1 MLSLA
6 SQLEAAASSPPID
19 AGERRALYDAAK
31 KLLNVTEDPFDTIYR
46 VNNSPMILTFSHIA
60 CELGIFNSLANSMVP
75 VTTTTLAQSSKAD
88 PLLLSRILRF
98 LASHDLIMEADENS
112 YAATTIT
119 RTLARPGFKAGIA
132 HSFMAI
138 MPCLLAAP
146 QFLADTKYANPDD
159 LVHSPFQAAHN
170 TKEPAFAWAMRQPRI
185 MDDFN
190 LWMSELH
197 DGRKSWLDVFDFA
210 EHASNPSADTLLFV
224 DIGGGIGQQ
233 CALLKKVHP
242 KLLGRVVLQDQPF
255 VIPQAIPVEGVE
267 KQSYDIWTEQPLKG
281 AKVYYLRN
289 ILHDYP
295 DEKSIAIIQNT
306 LSAMSSESVL
316 VIDEIIIP
324 NKGAHSRSTEIDMTM
339 MVSFASTERTE
350 KQWISLLNNA
360 GLKVLSKNVYNDA
373 TGQSAIIAVPE

>member
-1 MLSLA
+1 MSSLA
-6 SQLEAAASSPPID
+6 AQIEVVANSPPVD

-31 KLLNVTEDPFDTIYR
+31 KLLNIVEDPFDTIYR

-60 CELGIFNSLANSMVP
+60 CELGIFKILANSKGS
-75 VTTTTLAQSSKAD
+75 VTVAALAQSSKAD
-88 PLLLSRILRF
+88 SLLLSRVLRF
-98 LASHDLIMEADENS
+98 LASHDLIMETEENTFT
-112 YAATTIT
+112 ANTIT
-119 RTLARPGFKAGIA
+119 HTLARPGFEAGIA

-146 QFLADTKYANPDD
+146 QFLADTKYINPDD
-159 LVHSPFQAAHN
+159 LVNSPFQSAHK

-197 DGRKSWLDVFDFA
+197 DGSKTWLDVFDFVK
-210 EHASNPSADTLLFV
+210 HAPNTSKDTILFV

-233 CALLKKVHP
+233 CAVFKNVHA
-242 KLLGRVVLQDQPF
+242 KLPGRVVLQDQPF

-267 KQSYDIWTEQPLKG
+267 KQSYDIWTEQPLQG

-295 DEKSIAIIQNT
+295 DEKCITIIQNT
-306 LSAMSSESVL
+306 LPAMSAESVL
-316 VIDEIIIP
+316 IIDEIIIP
-324 NKGAHSRSTEIDMTM
+324 DKGAHSRSTEIDMTM

-350 KQWISLLNNA
+350 KQWNSLLDKA
-360 GLKVLSKNVYNDA
+360 GLKILSKSIYNSA
-373 TGQSAIIAVPE
+373 TGQSAIVTVPK

>member
-1 MLSLA
+1 MSNLA
-6 SQLEAAASSPPID
+6 VQIESVANSPPVD
-19 AGERRALYDAAK
+19 AAERRALYDASK
-31 KLLNVTEDPFDTIYR
+31 KLLNAVEDPFDTIYR

-60 CELGIFNSLANSMVP
+60 CELGVFNTLAKSTVP
-75 VTTTTLAQSSKAD
+75 VTVTALAKSSQAD

-98 LASHDLIMEADENS
+98 LASHDLINEADENTF
-112 YAATTIT
+112 AANTIT
-119 RTLARPGFKAGIA
+119 HTLARPGFEAGIA

-138 MPCLLAAP
+138 MPCLLVAP

-159 LVHSPFQAAHN
+159 LVHSPFQAAHK
-170 TKEPAFAWAMRQPRI
+170 TKEPAFAWAISQPRI

-197 DGRKSWLDVFDFA
+197 DGRKTWLDVFDFA
-210 EHASNPSADTLLFV
+210 GHAANTSADTLLFV

-233 CALLKKVHP
+233 CAILKNVHSNLP
-242 KLLGRVVLQDQPF
+242 GRVVLQDQPF
-255 VIPQAIPVEGVE
+255 VIPQALPVEGVD

-295 DEKSIAIIQNT
+295 DEKCVTIIQNT
-306 LSAMSSESVL
+306 LPAMSSESVL

-324 NKGAHSRSTEIDMTM
+324 NKGSHSRATEIDMTM

-350 KQWISLLNNA
+350 KQWASLLDKA
-360 GLKVLSKNVYNDA
+360 GLKVLSKDIYNEA
-373 TGQSAIIAVPE
+373 TGQSAIVAVPK

>member
-46 VNNSPMILTFSHIA
+46 VNNSQTMILTFSHIA

-119 RTLARPGFKAGIA
+119 HTLARPGFKAGIA
-132 HSFMAI
+132 HSFIAI
-138 MPCLLAAP
+138 MPYLLAAP

-159 LVHSPFQAAHN
+159 LVHN
-170 TKEPAFAWAMRQPRI
+170 
-185 MDDFN
+185 
-190 LWMSELH
+190 
-197 DGRKSWLDVFDFA
+197 
-210 EHASNPSADTLLFV
+210 TLLFV

-255 VIPQAIPVEGVE
+255 VIPQAIPFEGVE
-267 KQSYDIWTEQPLKG
+267 KQSYNIWTEQPLKG

-289 ILHDYP
+289 ILHNYP

-324 NKGAHSRSTEIDMTM
+324 NKGAHSRSTEIDITIM
-339 MVSFASTERTE
+339 
-350 KQWISLLNNA
+350 
-360 GLKVLSKNVYNDA
+360 
-373 TGQSAIIAVPE
+373 SAIIAVPE